1 MYFQIENIVIWPSK
15 ADVKPLKRVV
25 WFEPGVVN
33 VITGESR
40 TGKSA
45 VIPIIDYCLGSS
57 KCAIPIDVIRK
68 SASWY
73 GVTVVSDKGEHILVA
88 RKSPQDK
95 GKASGE
101 MSLTIRSER
110 FDPPDEPP
118 EKNKALQEVKDF
130 FDNLFAVPYI
140 EHDDSGWGNKRLGFR
155 DLTHMS
161 FQSQD
166 IIANQNILFYKMHE
180 TEYRMRLATWFRFVV
195 GAETQEY
202 ISRTRDKEELS
213 KQLRALEAQIK
224 TATAAMDK
232 RRGELAAQ
240 FTIAKELG
248 LYEGSVEGMSFDEL
262 VSAAD
267 RITMREDSVGVEQKL
282 ESIFHADEEIQA
294 KRDRLLEVGR
304 DIAAIRGRLNELVE
318 LRKAA
323 LLTGGILRRR
333 KERLEIAEWMAKN
346 TSPDGRCPIC
356 GGDGHRFAAAEFDKM
371 LAALRRHEEAAA
383 IDPSSVV
390 ACDKVKRRQ
399 EEALN
404 ELLEEQNSIRNYF
417 AELER
422 EKEEARRGR
431 DFVKRVFALISEM
444 RSTVKLAVELDSS
457 SELMQKRDELK
468 ARLEETERW
477 LKENDAQARFMS
489 IMEDIGRRAQA
500 RLSTLDVEEQYKSAP
515 MEFDQQYLNV
525 KVRGED
531 GQYHLLS
538 EVGSASNWVSCHIAY
553 MCALQEYFCARN
565 VGETSFLPSFAVFDQ
580 PSQVYFPEMKAKDS
594 YDEIDT
600 EAVRKMFRT
609 IAASVLACG
618 GSWQAIVLEHAGE
631 SIWGQVEGVHKVD
644 EWRNGTKLIPREWY
658 DEH

>member
-1 MYFQIENIVIWPSK
+1 MYFQIENIVVWPAK
-15 ADVKPLKRVV
+15 ADATPAKRVV
-25 WFEPGVVN
+25 WFQTGAVN

-57 KCAIPIDVIRK
+57 RCAIPIDVIRK

-73 GVTVVSDKGEHILVA
+73 GVTVVSDRGEHILVT
-88 RKSPQDK
+88 RRSPQDR
-95 GKASGE
+95 GKASGD
-101 MSLTIRSER
+101 MSLTVRGGT

-118 EKNKALQEVKDF
+118 EKNKTLQEVKDF

-140 EHDDSGWGNKRLGFR
+140 EHDDTGWGDKRLGFR
-155 DLTHMS
+155 DLTHMA

-180 TEYRMRLATWFRFVV
+180 TEYRMRLSTWFRFIV

-202 ISRTRDKEELS
+202 ISRTHEAEELAR
-213 KQLRALEAQIK
+213 QLRALESQVKA
-224 TATAAMDK
+224 ATAAMDK

-248 LYEGSVEGMSFDEL
+248 LFDGSIEGMSFGEL
-262 VSAAD
+262 VAAAGA
-267 RITMREDSVGVEQKL
+267 IAARENDVTVDQRL
-282 ESIFHADEEIQA
+282 DSIFRADEEIQA
-294 KRDRLLEVGR
+294 KRSRLAETGR
-304 DIAAIRGRLNELVE
+304 EIAATRARLNELEE

-346 TSPDGRCPIC
+346 TSSGGRCPVC
-356 GGDGHRFAAAEFDKM
+356 GGDEHRFSSEEFGKM
-371 LAALRRHEEAAA
+371 LAALKRHEEAAA

-390 ACDKVKRRQ
+390 ACEKVKRRQ
-399 EEALN
+399 EEALA
-404 ELLEEQNSIRNYF
+404 ELLEEQSALRDYF
-417 AELER
+417 KELER

-431 DFVKRVFALISEM
+431 DYMKRVFALVSEM
-444 RSTVKLAVELDSS
+444 RATVKLAVELDSS
-457 SELMQKRDELK
+457 SELMQRRDALK
-468 ARLEETERW
+468 ARLDAAERW
-477 LKENDAQARFMS
+477 LRENDAQARFRA
-489 IMEDIGRRAQA
+489 IMEDIGRKAQA
-500 RLSTLDVEEQYKSAP
+500 RLSTLDVEAQYKSAP

-525 KVRGED
+525 KVRGDD

-553 MCALQEYFCARN
+553 MCALQEYFFARSA
-565 VGETSFLPSFAVFDQ
+565 GETSFMPSFAVFDQ
-580 PSQVYFPEMKAKDS
+580 PSQVYFPEMKAQDS

-609 IAASVLACG
+609 IASSVSACG
-618 GSWQAIVLEHAGE
+618 GGWQAIVLEHAGE
-631 SIWGQVEGVHKVD
+631 SIWGRVEGVHRVE
-644 EWRNGTKLIPREWY
+644 EWRNGRKLIPSEWC
-658 DEH
+658 